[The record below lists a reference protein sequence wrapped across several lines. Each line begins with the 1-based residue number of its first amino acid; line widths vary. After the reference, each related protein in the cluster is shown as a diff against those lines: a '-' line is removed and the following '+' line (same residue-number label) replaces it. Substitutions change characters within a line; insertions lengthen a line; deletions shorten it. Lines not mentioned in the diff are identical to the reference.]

1 MRSLVDF
8 ASGMTEVTANRR
20 QPRGAT
26 GSQATLLKRM
36 LCELLGDVPERRQA
50 NVDSPL
56 SLRHCKIIC
65 LMKVCMA
72 TATLTSKGQIT
83 IPLKVRQKLGLDAGD
98 RVEFVEVAP
107 GEFALKAATEDVRSL
122 KGMICRP
129 ISPVSIDAMNA
140 AIQRRGASR

>member
-8 ASGMTEVTANRR
+8 ASGKTEITANRPE
-20 QPRGAT
+20 PRGAT
-26 GSQATLLKRM
+26 ASGVKQM
-36 LCELLGDVPERRQA
+36 LTAPM
-50 NVDSPL
+50 
-56 SLRHCKIIC
+56 SLRYCKIIGQ
-65 LMKVCMA
+65 MKDSMA

-122 KGMICRP
+122 KGMIRRP

-140 AIQRRGASR
+140 AIKRRGASR